1 MKTLI
6 LGLGK
11 SWYLFDPGSK
21 MCAVK
26 LEGSETPWF
35 IGTFIETEG
44 INMLEGLATF
54 IDSKPIGIAGSKDM

>member
-1 MKTLI
+1 M
-6 LGLGK
+6 
-11 SWYLFDPGSK
+11 FDPGSK